1 MSRQIWVNS
10 YLTIISCFLTSSIA
24 LVRIAIM
31 IFADIDE
38 NLLRFRSSKIFE
50 VHVKSL
56 QRSLWVFVLWSLHS
70 GTWRIFSG
78 SWTILQDPEGYSISK
93 RFGPWEFYRI
103 LMYTICSFL
112 LLYKTLVIMVP
123 SYFGS
128 CFMYNRAMIVLVQA
142 GFQPGELKCSIIV
155 SSFGSKVIFMFSIR
169 WNDCS
174 KARWSHGKA

>member
-93 RFGPWEFYRI
+93 RIGPWEFYRI

-112 LLYKTLVIMVP
+112 QYCAKVMQTKFVEFHSLFLRNFVEISIEISETSDAFWNENSPEFRWRKRNFAVAKIRWSEILL
-123 SYFGS
+123 
-128 CFMYNRAMIVLVQA
+128 
-142 GFQPGELKCSIIV
+142 
-155 SSFGSKVIFMFSIR
+155 SFGYI
-169 WNDCS
+169 
-174 KARWSHGKA
+174 